1 MLLETLW
8 KENGG
13 RKKKSRQFDPCFIK
27 AEQLQLFTN
36 KITTSSKN
44 QQSYS
49 LSISTNC
56 EWFSGDLLWV
66 LLKWSLTAWLL
77 ANVRLQSLHLNFE
90 SDSSS
95 VIWES
100 VGRALSAFESSGSFI
115 LVGCSM
121 GNLFMSLIWK
131 PRWFSR
137 WDINPE
143 GVLNCDAQSLQ

>member
-56 EWFSGDLLWV
+56 E
-66 LLKWSLTAWLL
+66 
-77 ANVRLQSLHLNFE
+77 
-90 SDSSS
+90 
-95 VIWES
+95 
-100 VGRALSAFESSGSFI
+100 
-115 LVGCSM
+115 
-121 GNLFMSLIWK
+121 
-131 PRWFSR
+131 
-137 WDINPE
+137 
-143 GVLNCDAQSLQ
+143 